1 MKYKKIIEEI
11 LEVYNINAS
20 EFAEKIDVQRSSIS
34 HILSGRNKPSLDFLI
49 KIKEVFPELRWD
61 YLLLGQKPM
70 TLSEES
76 SINKRESEKEI
87 SRSADDEQEEV
98 SLPLQAPSL
107 FDKITEDVDPNNT
120 ESEIDNPKTKKLSKI
135 VKKIVWF
142 YTDNSFEVFEA

>member
-20 EFAEKIDVQRSSIS
+20 EFAETIDVQRSSIS